1 MAETIRRSILSCMIV
16 CAAMTF
22 LGQSN
27 SQKYQSAT
35 VLGVKEHQGP
45 LPDNAGD
52 PSITRYDMT
61 IRVKDT
67 EYVVLLTPR
76 PGQYGFQYMNGTEIL
91 VLVQPPII
99 KFNDILGRP
108 GTAPILSQ
116 RPAAPRNKP

>member
-1 MAETIRRSILSCMIV
+1 MAEIIRRSILSCMIV
-16 CAAMTF
+16 CAAMVF
-22 LGQSN
+22 LGQST

-35 VLGVKEHQGP
+35 VLGAKEHEGA
-45 LPDNAGD
+45 LPDNVGD
-52 PSITRYDMT
+52 PSITRYDIT
-61 IRVKDT
+61 LRVKDT
-67 EYVVLLTPR
+67 EYVVLFTPR
-76 PGQYGFQYMNGTEIL
+76 PGQHGFQYMNGTEIL